1 MKGYGMFV
9 HTDPA
14 DHPAE
19 TFGSTTTP
27 LSGPDTRSTLLLP
40 RVPMDDHA
48 PTTRRGP
55 FPA

>member
-1 MKGYGMFV
+1 MFV